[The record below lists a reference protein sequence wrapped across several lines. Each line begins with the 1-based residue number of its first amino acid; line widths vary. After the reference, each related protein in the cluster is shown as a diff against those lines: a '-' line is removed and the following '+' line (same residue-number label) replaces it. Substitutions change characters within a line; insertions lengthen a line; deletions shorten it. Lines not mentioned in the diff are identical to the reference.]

1 MENAVYLLLA
11 VTSVVCVGVIIW
23 RAWSLRWNAVVPPQI
38 VTALE
43 NCRTRADVK
52 TARALCD
59 QYPSPLGRLIARAAD
74 HADWPKADNMDALE
88 TAARHEVVHLER
100 GLVVLEVIIGIAPL
114 LGLVGTIAG
123 MMGVF
128 GDLGVTGLNDA
139 QKLAQGIALI
149 LRATL
154 AGLLIAIPSLIF
166 WSYFSK
172 KVEVLA
178 VEMET
183 LCDGFIRRQYTN
195 ASDISDAKFHN
206 DSTPAL
212 PTLIQ
217 PLQTASSLSPQLPV
231 GLFPKRAAIY
241 SVFAPLICLVNGAL
255 TRHLQH
261 SSVAVGLIIALISI
275 SLVTSGLILGIKALI
290 SCKRNKL
297 KGVLG
302 WAITGICLNGTIILV
317 MLVGI
322 LFLFIVGLT
331 SPNVAQQV
339 LQNQ

>member
-11 VTSVVCVGVIIW
+11 VTSVVCVGVILW
-23 RAWSLRWNAVVPPQI
+23 RAWSLRWSAVVPPKI

-43 NCRTRADVK
+43 NCRTREDLK
-52 TARALCD
+52 TVRAVCD
-59 QYPSPLGRLIARAAD
+59 QHPSPLGRLIALAAERVE
-74 HADWPKADNMDALE
+74 WPKADNMDALE

-100 GLVVLEVIIGIAPL
+100 GLVVLEVIVGIAPL

-123 MMGVF
+123 MMSVF

-183 LCDGFIRRQYTN
+183 LCDDFIRKQYRDKTN
-195 ASDISDAKFHN
+195 
-206 DSTPAL
+206 
-212 PTLIQ
+212 
-217 PLQTASSLSPQLPV
+217 
-231 GLFPKRAAIY
+231 
-241 SVFAPLICLVNGAL
+241 
-255 TRHLQH
+255 
-261 SSVAVGLIIALISI
+261 
-275 SLVTSGLILGIKALI
+275 
-290 SCKRNKL
+290 
-297 KGVLG
+297 
-302 WAITGICLNGTIILV
+302 
-317 MLVGI
+317 
-322 LFLFIVGLT
+322 
-331 SPNVAQQV
+331 
-339 LQNQ
+339 